1 MRSVNKT
8 ERKMHLPARALNPF
22 YLTPQAQAALKQRA
36 AEIRTELAWKRALRQ
51 AADAVAQ
58 TKRPLP

>member
-1 MRSVNKT
+1 MPKA
-8 ERKMHLPARALNPF
+8 PNPY